1 MWRYHV
7 TVKGSDDELKWL
19 NQQAQ
24 RGQRLCRI
32 TGNWYQ
38 FQATKTPVQLFSE
51 YVTSE
56 VATDI
61 EASQPPFELVTKLHL
76 KQPDVQVIYT
86 ATTQASLDVTRVDR
100 QNAPLQLKVALA
112 QRGHLMNVM
121 NLRVVLG
128 LLLAMILIYFRLMN
142 DTWGGWYGLIWIL
155 FSFYPA
161 WQASRIHKQANALRV
176 VTQQYDD
183 AWRPTMHVFLKNMAA
198 PLEIE
203 KVASIGQWQYVG
215 QDHRGMYWYDVR
227 TLASASE
234 IKQTLQPALSRSVT
248 VSIVSWLG
256 LAPIGYL

>member
-61 EASQPPFELVTKLHL
+61 EASQPPFELVTKLQL

-128 LLLAMILIYFRLMN
+128 LLLAMILIYFKLMN
-142 DTWGGWYGLIWIL
+142 DAWGGWYGLIWIL

-183 AWRPTMHVFLKNMAA
+183 A
-198 PLEIE
+198 
-203 KVASIGQWQYVG
+203 
-215 QDHRGMYWYDVR
+215 
-227 TLASASE
+227 
-234 IKQTLQPALSRSVT
+234 
-248 VSIVSWLG
+248 
-256 LAPIGYL
+256 